1 MVATEGKWVHDSL
14 STLRQATISTVLPSM
29 SAKLVP
35 RAWPFPGRSA
45 QLVIGMSAS
54 WREEL
59 RDLVDAA
66 QLSHVLANDGPPPY
80 ELDLER
86 LATSGMT

>member
-1 MVATEGKWVHDSL
+1 MVATEGRRVHDPL
-14 STLRQATISTVLPSM
+14 FTLRQATLSTVLPSM

-35 RAWPFPGRSA
+35 R
-45 QLVIGMSAS
+45 VGMSAS